1 MKHIEESQMLNFY
14 DRLHTCKPVE
24 SYMNHLNQLVED
36 NDIQGIKDLLKRTD
50 DFSFLNHYNPLSY
63 YKDKNLKN
71 PLDIIYEKHEDSFE
85 IFQLFL
91 EYKFKLYNFITLH
104 LNQISALAN
113 KGDIRYIN
121 YIIDNQ
127 PSLLTQLW
135 TDPTHR
141 DKTSFYPINHFF
153 NIALAPEIKAKI
165 IPLWTKEILL
175 HHLKAPFEYTSQ
187 QKELFNDILTELQ
200 ITFPQLVKDNRDL
213 FFFVFS
219 HSLTHAGFFKDL
231 LKQVS
236 KDFLKLKNSEGE
248 TFFHYFCRYEFDD
261 LHHYKY
267 TSSKKNE
274 LFNVY
279 DKVTALFKCFPEHFF
294 EILTTTDI
302 NNNTPLSVI
311 MDNNRLFFSEFNSRM
326 TPGYDYSSFDFN
338 NTIINDRKETMA
350 HYIIRTTSMNK
361 VVNTL
366 TLFNCDVDK
375 YKNIYGKT
383 PFDVYKE
390 MNDNEPKKMQ
400 PLIIYHERRQL
411 ERLIKADE
419 NIQNEIKQK
428 KRI

>member
-1 MKHIEESQMLNFY
+1 MKHIEELQMLTFSE
-14 DRLHTCKPVE
+14 RLHTCKPVE
-24 SYMNHLNQLVED
+24 AYMSHLIQMVED
-36 NDIQGIKDLLKRTD
+36 NDIQEIKELLKTTD

-71 PLDIIYEKHEDSFE
+71 PLDIVYEKHENSFE
-85 IFQLFL
+85 IFKLFL
-91 EYKFKLYNFITLH
+91 ENGFSLYNFITLH
-104 LNQISALAN
+104 LNQISYIAN
-113 KGDIRYIN
+113 KGDRRYIN

-135 TDPTHR
+135 TDPTYR
-141 DKTSFYPINHFF
+141 DKTNFYPVNHFF
-153 NIALAPEIKAKI
+153 DITLPPEIKAKI
-165 IPLWTKEILL
+165 IPLWKKDILL
-175 HHLKAPFEYTSQ
+175 HHLKAPFQYTVQ
-187 QKELFNDILTELQ
+187 QKEIFNDILTELQ
-200 ITFPQLVKDNRDL
+200 ITFPQLVKDNPDL

-219 HSLTHAGFFKDL
+219 HSSTYAGFLEDL

-236 KDFLKLKNSEGE
+236 EDFLKLKNSEGE

-267 TSSKKNE
+267 SPDKRNE

-279 DKVTALFKCFPEHFF
+279 DKVTTLFKRFPENFF

-311 MDNNRLFFSEFNSRM
+311 MDNARLFFSEFNSRM
-326 TPGYDYSSFDFN
+326 TSGYEYSSFDFN

-350 HYIIRTTSMNK
+350 HYIVRVTRIDK
-361 VVNTL
+361 VINTL

-375 YKNIYGKT
+375 YKNIDGQT
-383 PFDVYKE
+383 PFDIYKE
-390 MNDNEPKKMQ
+390 MNNNEPEKIL
-400 PLIIYHERRQL
+400 PLTIYQERRQL
-411 ERLIKADE
+411 DRLIKVD
-419 NIQNEIKQK
+419 NNSQNEIKQK